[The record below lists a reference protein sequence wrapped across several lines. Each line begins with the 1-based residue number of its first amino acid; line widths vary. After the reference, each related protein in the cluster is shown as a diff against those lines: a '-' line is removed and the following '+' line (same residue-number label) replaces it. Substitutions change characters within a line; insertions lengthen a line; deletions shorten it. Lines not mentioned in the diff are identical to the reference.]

1 MSRDL
6 TPAPVLGVVMAG
18 GANRRYDGRPKALE
32 TVGGV
37 RIADRVIAV
46 LRQATARVVVVAN
59 DPETFA
65 TLGLEMR
72 PDLQPGMGALGGIH
86 TAVCWAEEARCR
98 AALVVACDMPFVPG
112 ALLRRLVD
120 EVGPGEIVAPASASR
135 RGLEPLCAGYAVDC
149 RAAIEAALAR
159 GERHVT
165 SFFNDVTVRTLP
177 RDEVARFGDPELIFL
192 NVNTPKD
199 KERAEAIARTAQAST

>member
-1 MSRDL
+1 MSPDL
-6 TPAPVLGVVMAG
+6 TPAPALGVVMAG

-46 LRQATARVVVVAN
+46 LRQATARVVMVAN
-59 DPETFA
+59 DPDTFA

-72 PDLQPGMGALGGIH
+72 PDLQPGMGALSGIH
-86 TAVCWAEEARCR
+86 TAVCWAEEVRCR

-120 EVGPGEIVAPASASR
+120 EVGPAKIVAPASGSR
-135 RGLEPLCAGYAVDC
+135 RGLEPLCAAYAVDC
-149 RAAIEAALAR
+149 RPAIEAALAR
-159 GERHVT
+159 GDRHVT
-165 SFFNDVTVRTLP
+165 SFFSDVTVRTLP
-177 RDEVARFGDPELIFL
+177 TEEIERFGDPELIFL
-192 NVNTPKD
+192 NVNTPED
-199 KERAEAIARTAQAST
+199 KERAEAFARSAQSSS